1 MISPSSDRYP
11 ACETLFRKHL
21 PSNVV
26 TSEVAVGEADRLLE
40 IVASFAGQM

>member
-1 MISPSSDRYP
+1 MISPISDRYP
-11 ACETLFRKHL
+11 ACETLFRNHL